1 MNTDSSTTS
10 WDLIAEDWAKFAET
24 NDYRIHFLI
33 PHTLKLLGHVNGK
46 SILDLGCGEG
56 GYARILSKK
65 GAVVTAID
73 GSAKLIEIAQEKA
86 GQEGLSIPHLVRN
99 ANALDGIKTQS
110 FDIALASMS
119 LMDVEDYGGALVEI
133 RRVLRKGGKL
143 LMSILHPCFTERFT
157 ERETDNYFD
166 KTPWKEFVA
175 KDFKQKMLFRHMPLQ
190 DFINPLLELGF
201 KMQRFYEPMPTQE
214 QMEASSRIPRL
225 ARVPMFLFM
234 EWTKG

>member
-10 WDLIAEDWAKFAET
+10 WNLIAADWANFVET

-33 PHTLKLLGHVNGK
+33 PHTLRFLGPVNGK
-46 SILDLGCGEG
+46 SILDLGCGDG

-73 GSAKLIEIAQEKA
+73 GSEKLIKIAQEKA
-86 GQEGLSIPHLVRN
+86 GQEGLSITHLVRN
-99 ANALDGIKTQS
+99 ANALNGIKTQS
-110 FDIALASMS
+110 FDIVLASMS
-119 LMDVEDYGGALVEI
+119 LMDIEDYEGALVES
-133 RRVLRKGGKL
+133 RRVLRRGGKL
-143 LMSILHPCFTERFT
+143 LMSILHPCFSERA
-157 ERETDNYFD
+157 TDNYFD

-175 KDFKQKMLFRHMPLQ
+175 KDFKQKVLFRHMPLK

-201 KMQRFYEPMPTQE
+201 KMQGFYEPMPTQE
-214 QMEASSRIPRL
+214 QMQASSRISRL
-225 ARVPMFLFM
+225 AKVPMFLFM

>member
-10 WDLIAEDWAKFAET
+10 WDLIAADWAKFAET

-33 PHTLKLLGHVNGK
+33 PHTLRLLESVNGK

-56 GYARILSKK
+56 EYARILSKK

-73 GSAKLIEIAQEKA
+73 GSEKLIKIAQEKA

-99 ANALDGIKTQS
+99 ANALNGIKTQS
-110 FDIALASMS
+110 FDIVLASMS
-119 LMDVEDYGGALVEI
+119 LMDVEDYGGALVES

-143 LMSILHPCFTERFT
+143 LMSILHPCFTKRAT
-157 ERETDNYFD
+157 NNYFD
-166 KTPWKEFVA
+166 KTPWEEFVA
-175 KDFKQKMLFRHMPLQ
+175 KDFKQKVLFRHMPLQ

-201 KMQRFYEPMPTQE
+201 KMQRFYEPMPTQA
-214 QMEASSRIPRL
+214 QMQASPRIPRL
-225 ARVPMFLFM
+225 AKVPMFLFM

>member
-1 MNTDSSTTS
+1 MDTDSSTTS
-10 WDLIAEDWAKFAET
+10 WDLIAADWAKFAKT

-33 PHTLKLLGHVNGK
+33 PHTLKLLGPVNGK

-73 GSAKLIEIAQEKA
+73 GSEKLIEIAQEKA
-86 GQEGLSIPHLVRN
+86 GQEGLSIPYLVRN
-99 ANALDGIKTQS
+99 AKALDGIKTQS
-110 FDIALASMS
+110 FDIVLASMS
-119 LMDVEDYGGALVEI
+119 LMDVEDYGGALVES
-133 RRVLRKGGKL
+133 RRVLRKGGTL
-143 LMSILHPCFTERFT
+143 LMSILHPCFTERA
-157 ERETDNYFD
+157 TDNYFD
-166 KTPWKEFVA
+166 KTPWKQFVA
-175 KDFKQKMLFRHMPLQ
+175 KGFKQKVLFRHMPLQ
-190 DFINPLLELGF
+190 GFINPLLELGF

-214 QMEASSRIPRL
+214 QMQASSRIPRL